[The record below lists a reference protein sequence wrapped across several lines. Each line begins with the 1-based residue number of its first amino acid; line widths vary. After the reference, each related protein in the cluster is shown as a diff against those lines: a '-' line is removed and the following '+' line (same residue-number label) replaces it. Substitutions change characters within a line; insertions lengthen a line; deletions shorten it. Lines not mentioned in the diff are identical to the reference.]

1 MASINLFGVVKLTI
15 VDIGGDVCIPIDVHC
30 TPIDRSIYIYIYLEP
45 ICHLICFASKKKV
58 FSNQNKGQMGS
69 RYICHAERRQM
80 TFWALIAPFVLR
92 CGWEFNAQSYSTWR
106 LYYPPAQI
114 KNKEGEGRFWMFCIA
129 RMGAGTLPSRSYIDK
144 GSGKQWSTQYSATV
158 SCLFSLTF
166 CRNILSSWMLT
177 TSPNKH
183 PDSSNI
189 FQWINE
195 SW

>member
-1 MASINLFGVVKLTI
+1 
-15 VDIGGDVCIPIDVHC
+15 
-30 TPIDRSIYIYIYLEP
+30 
-45 ICHLICFASKKKV
+45 
-58 FSNQNKGQMGS
+58 MGS

-183 PDSSNI
+183 PMDQRVMVSCSTKI
-189 FQWINE
+189 SMGTWLGREELQYPGRPV
-195 SW
+195 